1 MKSKTLALRV
11 AGTVFGIIALIH
23 LLRLITGISVIIG
36 GEPLPMWVNIV
47 GLLATGFRC
56 AWLWSL
62 TVSTGSI
69 NQV

>member
-23 LLRLITGISVIIG
+23 LLRLITGISVIIV
-36 GEPLPMWVNIV
+36 GEPLPMWVNIAD
-47 GLLATGFRC
+47 LLATGFLC
-56 AWLWSL
+56 AWFWSL
-62 TVSTGSI
+62 TVTTGSI